1 MHIALFFTFGVSLK
15 KWEMTG
21 LLPREMLLYK
31 HYAQDKSQVS
41 LVTYGGK
48 SDRVVINEEEISVF
62 PVYERIRPSHKHY
75 RNIIK
80 SLSVPYKFRELM
92 KKADIYKT
100 NQMDG
105 AWVAAIAKLI
115 YRKPLLLRCGFE
127 WYRNRCERG
136 SPRLLKK
143 TFVFAMSWFSYH
155 MADAII
161 ISNDSDAK
169 YIAKKFRV
177 PTDKIKVIRNYIDT
191 DLFSPGS
198 GNGKEANRL
207 LYVGRLVERKNLKMV
222 IEALSNTGYGLD
234 LVGQGEQKEDL
245 SRYAETHHVNIRF
258 LGVVSNDRLP
268 DLMREYNVFVL
279 LSLFE
284 NNPKSLLEA
293 MSCGLAVVA
302 SDVEGIKELI
312 TDGVNGFLC
321 GMDRS
326 SIRNVILKVMGDSAA
341 QANVGRKAREFVLN
355 ECSLESVWQ
364 REMAIMGSL
373 VRDGG

>member
-1 MHIALFFTFGVSLK
+1 VRIALFFTFGVSLETWK
-15 KWEMTG
+15 QLG
-21 LLPREMLLYK
+21 LLSREVLLYK
-31 HYAQDKSQVS
+31 RYVEDGSTVS
-41 LVTYGGK
+41 MLTYGREADKVGTK
-48 SDRVVINEEEISVF
+48 QAGISVC
-62 PVYERIRPSHKHY
+62 PIYKRIQRSGKY
-75 RNIIK
+75 YINVAK
-80 SLSVPYKFRELM
+80 SFVIPFKFKDVLSQSDVL
-92 KKADIYKT
+92 KT

-115 YRKPLLLRCGFE
+115 YRKPLLVRCGFE

-136 SPRLLKK
+136 NPRLLKK

-177 PTDKIKVIRNYIDT
+177 ATDKIIVVRNYIDT

-198 GNGKEANRL
+198 GNGKEDKRL

-245 SRYAETHHVNIRF
+245 SRYAETHNVDIRF

-268 DLMREYNVFVL
+268 DLMREYKVFVL

-293 MSCGLAVVA
+293 MSCGLTVVA

-312 TDGVNGFLC
+312 ADGVNGFLC
-321 GMDRS
+321 GMDSS
-326 SIRNVILKVMGDSAA
+326 SIRKVILKVMGDSAA
-341 QANVGRKAREFVLN
+341 QADVGRKAREFVLN

-364 REMAIMGSL
+364 REMAIMGGL